1 MGNGATYEA
10 YKKRRQN
17 LMQAYSQSPYPQ
29 LRQEIGQV
37 GRETQRIAKQ
47 TDATLKR
54 QNVPLGARIEGAR
67 QLQTDYAQ
75 NIGSAFERVS
85 VQDQQRKQDIM
96 RELDAVNVQLAEQE
110 KAEGKGLLNTGIQV
124 ASTLAGAGLGLVVS
138 GGNPVGALKF
148 AQYGAAAGQAISGV
162 AGIASG
168 DASEQD
174 WANVGQGIISGVS
187 TLSEQSN
194 LKSIKAENAEAQQM
208 MNDIYNDD
216 TLEEWQRDWKLQQIQ
231 LALTNGTPVS
241 EISGFV
247 GEINQGNQ

>member
-1 MGNGATYEA
+1 MADYLKYQQRKLREQLAT
-10 YKKRRQN
+10 
-17 LMQAYSQSPYPQ
+17 SPYNQ

-148 AQYGAAAGQAISGV
+148 AQYGASAGQAISGV

>member
-1 MGNGATYEA
+1 MADYLKYQQRKLREQLAT
-10 YKKRRQN
+10 
-17 LMQAYSQSPYPQ
+17 SPYNQ

>member
-1 MGNGATYEA
+1 MADYLKYQQRKLREQLAT
-10 YKKRRQN
+10 
-17 LMQAYSQSPYPQ
+17 SPYNQ

-124 ASTLAGAGLGLVVS
+124 ASTLAGAGLGFGCKRWQSCWCFKVCS
-138 GGNPVGALKF
+138 IWCCCWS
-148 AQYGAAAGQAISGV
+148 AI
-162 AGIASG
+162 
-168 DASEQD
+168 
-174 WANVGQGIISGVS
+174 
-187 TLSEQSN
+187 
-194 LKSIKAENAEAQQM
+194 
-208 MNDIYNDD
+208 
-216 TLEEWQRDWKLQQIQ
+216 
-231 LALTNGTPVS
+231 
-241 EISGFV
+241 
-247 GEINQGNQ
+247 

>member
-1 MGNGATYEA
+1 MADYLKYQQRKLREQLAT
-10 YKKRRQN
+10 
-17 LMQAYSQSPYPQ
+17 SPYNQ

-194 LKSIKAENAEAQQM
+194 LKSIKAENTEAQQM